1 MKRFLISM
9 FAAAALSLPT
19 TALAAHGGH
28 GHGGGKDDCPL
39 GAHKCDSKA
48 ACPLGHK
55 DCDNHKNCPPGKH
68 DCGQGAAA
76 MDSNKDGK
84 VSLKEF
90 SAAHDKRMQ
99 EKFKHMDANGDGF
112 LTDADHEA
120 RSTKRLDSFFATADT
135 DKDGKLSKAE
145 YAAAKKARH
154 HKKKECPLSKNK

>member
-19 TALAAHGGH
+19 AALAGH
-28 GHGGGKDDCPL
+28 GHHGGGNQADCPL

-55 DCDNHKNCPPGKH
+55 DCDNHKDCPIGKH
-68 DCGQGAAA
+68 DCGKATS
-76 MDSNKDGK
+76 MDSDKDGK

-90 SAAHDKRMQ
+90 TASHAAGM
-99 EKFKHMDANGDGF
+99 EAKFKHMAANGDGF
-112 LTDADHEA
+112 LTEADREA
-120 RSTKRLDSFFATADT
+120 RKTKRMDDFFAAADT

-145 YAAAKKARH
+145 YAAAKKAH
-154 HKKKECPLSKNK
+154 YGKKKACKFSDKK